1 MLRRTIAAAIWT
13 LFAFA
18 TLLSFLSNPARQWY
32 DYASA
37 VPLFIVLVVLICG
50 YDRLLIQELE
60 GWLARLSGSNG
71 AVKSHMTNIDH
82 FKLLN
87 SEIARFDAISGM
99 SGPIGLLGQEA
110 LRFRSIAGTLKANG
124 MLDNS
129 SVDQRYITHILARS
143 LIESFF
149 WLTYIFDDP
158 AKRQDRYKELVD
170 SFKSE
175 YLKLHNE
182 QLPINAQLPQPDAA
196 WQQIPRAPDVRSMLS
211 RLQNA
216 YGNKLDYL
224 YPVYRIASFD
234 THGKSLNNI
243 VTSAFGGASPN
254 FPVLDLEFG
263 FDLIANQYL
272 HTLQE
277 LVNAG
282 EV

>member
-1 MLRRTIAAAIWT
+1 
-13 LFAFA
+13 
-18 TLLSFLSNPARQWY
+18 
-32 DYASA
+32 
-37 VPLFIVLVVLICG
+37 
-50 YDRLLIQELE
+50 
-60 GWLARLSGSNG
+60 
-71 AVKSHMTNIDH
+71 MTNIDH

-87 SEIARFDAISGM
+87 REIARFDAVSGIP
-99 SGPIGLLGQEA
+99 GPIGLLGQEA

-158 AKRQDRYKELVD
+158 AKRHARYEELVN

-196 WQQIPRAPDVRSMLS
+196 WQQLPRAPDVRSMLS

-243 VTSAFGGASPN
+243 VTSVFGGASPN

>member
-1 MLRRTIAAAIWT
+1 MLRRTIAALIWVS
-13 LFAFA
+13 FAFA
-18 TLLSFLSNPARQWY
+18 TLLSLASNTDPKWY

-37 VPLFIVLVVLICG
+37 VPLLIVLIALIAG
-50 YDRLLIQELE
+50 QDKFLIEELE
-60 GWLARLSGSNG
+60 GWLARLRGP
-71 AVKSHMTNIDH
+71 KSVAPTRTTKIDH
-82 FKLLN
+82 FKLLD
-87 SEIARFDAISGM
+87 SEIARFNAISRLV
-99 SGPIGLLGQEA
+99 GPIGLLGQEA

-158 AKRQDRYKELVD
+158 AQRQARYNEFVD
-170 SFKSE
+170 SFKGE

-182 QLPINAQLPQPDAA
+182 QLPINAALPQPDAA
-196 WQQIPRAPDVRSMLS
+196 WRQLPRAPDVRTMLG
-211 RLQNA
+211 RLSNV

-224 YPVYRIASFD
+224 YPIYRIASFD

-243 VTSAFGGASPN
+243 VTAAFGGTSPN

-277 LVNAG
+277 LANTG

>member
-1 MLRRTIAAAIWT
+1 M
-13 LFAFA
+13 
-18 TLLSFLSNPARQWY
+18 N
-32 DYASA
+32 
-37 VPLFIVLVVLICG
+37 
-50 YDRLLIQELE
+50 
-60 GWLARLSGSNG
+60 
-71 AVKSHMTNIDH
+71 KIDH
-82 FKLLN
+82 FELLN
-87 SEIARFDAISGM
+87 SEIARFDAISG
-99 SGPIGLLGQEA
+99 SAGPIGLLGQEA

-149 WLTYIFDDP
+149 WITYIFDNP
-158 AKRQDRYKELVD
+158 TQRQARYNEFVD

-182 QLPINAQLPQPDAA
+182 QLPINSSLAQPDPA
-196 WQQIPRAPDVRSMLS
+196 WRQLPRAPDVRTMLG
-211 RLQNA
+211 RLQNMH
-216 YGNKLDYL
+216 GNKLDYL
-224 YPVYRIASFD
+224 YPIYRITSFD
-234 THGKSLNNI
+234 THGKNLNNV
-243 VTSAFGGASPN
+243 VTSALGGSSPN

-277 LVNAG
+277 LSSAG